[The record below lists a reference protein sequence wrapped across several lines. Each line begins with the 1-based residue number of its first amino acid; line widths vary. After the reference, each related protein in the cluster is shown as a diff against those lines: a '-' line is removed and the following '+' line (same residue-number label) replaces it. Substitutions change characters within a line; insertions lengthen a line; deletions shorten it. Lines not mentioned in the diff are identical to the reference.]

1 MSIINVDF
9 INSASQSYVTVGTVS
24 LPNTIN
30 IPTGASAG
38 YVLTSNSVGD
48 AYWTAS
54 TGYSQNLSQVLATG
68 NQTSGND
75 IIVND
80 NDMVTFN
87 GGSSIFLDDY
97 SYITTQGSGSTQP
110 ITFNRDGNEFI
121 VKEQGGVLGIY
132 NLATY
137 SSIFDKGEILLANK
151 PNSTGMVYTG
161 LAVTQAPDDNTS
173 DAVTYVETRT
183 KHKFWNLTIRT
194 NGGNY
199 NQSGRVFNEANPSIE
214 EISSSLY
221 YNVGFTSSTI
231 NLPSGTQI
239 CNSIPNCAGGD
250 YFRVLIINASS
261 NPITL
266 NPGSNTSFPISGQNI
281 LADSSCKELLF
292 QVTNATNKTVEIF
305 QM

>member
-97 SYITTQGSGSTQP
+97 SSLSSV
-110 ITFNRDGNEFI
+110 NRVNT
-121 VKEQGGVLGIY
+121 
-132 NLATY
+132 A
-137 SSIFDKGEILLANK
+137 SI
-151 PNSTGMVYTG
+151 
-161 LAVTQAPDDNTS
+161 
-173 DAVTYVETRT
+173 
-183 KHKFWNLTIRT
+183 
-194 NGGNY
+194 
-199 NQSGRVFNEANPSIE
+199 
-214 EISSSLY
+214 
-221 YNVGFTSSTI
+221 
-231 NLPSGTQI
+231 
-239 CNSIPNCAGGD
+239 
-250 YFRVLIINASS
+250 
-261 NPITL
+261 
-266 NPGSNTSFPISGQNI
+266 
-281 LADSSCKELLF
+281 
-292 QVTNATNKTVEIF
+292 
-305 QM
+305 